1 LADQLKRAGANGMAR
16 EIGLRVSGDD
26 AGCVRN

>member
-1 LADQLKRAGANGMAR
+1 LKRAGANGMAR